1 MADTIPPIALQPDGR
16 VTAGRWLLE
25 PSHKHFRRRLAWWRV
40 RDLATGRILTGWHFT
55 PSMALR
61 TAAEKLPPTD

>member
-1 MADTIPPIALQPDGR
+1 MTSPSIQVQPDGR
-16 VTAGRWLLE
+16 VVAGDYLLE
-25 PSHKHFRRRLAWWRV
+25 PSHRHWKRTLAWWRA
-40 RDLATGRILTGWHFT
+40 RDLATGHVLTGWHFT